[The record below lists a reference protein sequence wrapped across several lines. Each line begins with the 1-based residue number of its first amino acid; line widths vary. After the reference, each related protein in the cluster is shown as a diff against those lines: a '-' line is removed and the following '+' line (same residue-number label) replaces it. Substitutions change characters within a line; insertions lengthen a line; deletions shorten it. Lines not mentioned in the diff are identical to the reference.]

1 MQPTFASF
9 PMEMNAVDFAEY
21 GRRKYLV
28 HVDRFSGFMWIYP
41 MTKTNAAETQ
51 KVMWQTF
58 FQFGFPKR
66 LRSDNGAP
74 FASDAFILACK
85 GDGIEQEWS
94 SPYHSISNGFCERYV
109 GLAKDMIKKAANL
122 DDLQRMLQLF
132 NSTPTSSSKSP
143 AELLF
148 SRRMR
153 TNLPTLDSNFKPLT
167 NDEIKEAIAIRTKK
181 MQDRKVSYDKSAKD
195 LPKLKVGQDVRIYN
209 AITSQWDTKG
219 RIVYCDQTCGRSYRV
234 ETQNGNLI
242 WRNRRFLRLLTKP
255 RSRGRN

>member
-1 MQPTFASF
+1 
-9 PMEMNAVDFAEY
+9 
-21 GRRKYLV
+21 
-28 HVDRFSGFMWIYP
+28 MWIYP

-66 LRSDNGAP
+66 LRSDNGPP

-242 WRNRRFLRLLTKP
+242 WRNRRFLRLLTKS
-255 RSRGRN
+255 RSRGRNWRQPTTNRLAWEA